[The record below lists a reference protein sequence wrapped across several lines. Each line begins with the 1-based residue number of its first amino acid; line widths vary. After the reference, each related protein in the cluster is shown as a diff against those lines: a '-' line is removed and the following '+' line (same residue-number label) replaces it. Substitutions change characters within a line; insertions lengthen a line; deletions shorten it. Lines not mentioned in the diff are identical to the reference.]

1 MERGFSRVAGKT
13 LMEPWGIPKPR
24 VPCPVFSPDIT
35 LAGRVPFICLKSGIA
50 VYIEK
55 SGNPEHRI
63 IMQEPNHK
71 DEPRESLYR
80 RELATILRSS
90 ALINSSL
97 NMEQVLDNAMKWA
110 EEFMGAEASTVYELE
125 DRSNQL
131 VVRLARGE
139 KKKPVERIT
148 LKVGEGIA
156 GTVVKTGKPMVVQ
169 DVRQEKK
176 FTDRIDRLTGFR
188 TKSTICVPLL
198 LRNRPIGAL
207 QVINKKSGD
216 PFNRSDLE
224 ILFAIA
230 QHVSIAMENA
240 GLYRRLE
247 ESFAVTTQE
256 LRVTQEKLIRT
267 ERLASMSNLVQGVA
281 HEIRNPIMTIGGFAR
296 RIKKAL
302 GDNRKL
308 DKYADIILEETARME
323 NIVKRVHDFTEIQS
337 YSPSPARIEPIVD
350 EVLKCATALADQSG
364 VRIVKEIAP
373 DLPQARLDSGQL
385 TVALSNVVGNALEA
399 MPQGG
404 TLRLK
409 ALQEDFSLVITVKDT
424 GCGIS
429 KDQLAAVYDPFVT
442 SKSKGVGLGLT
453 LVHQVVSNH
462 HGDIR
467 ITSEVQ
473 KGTVVTIRLPMDGAV
488 RVS

>member
-1 MERGFSRVAGKT
+1 MEES
-13 LMEPWGIPKPR
+13 
-24 VPCPVFSPDIT
+24 
-35 LAGRVPFICLKSGIA
+35 
-50 VYIEK
+50 
-55 SGNPEHRI
+55 
-63 IMQEPNHK
+63 NHK
-71 DEPRESLYR
+71 EETREALYR
-80 RELATILRSS
+80 REVATILRSS

-97 NMEQVLDNAMKWA
+97 NIEQVLDNAMKWA

-125 DRSNQL
+125 DRSNEL

-139 KKKPVERIT
+139 KKGPVGRIT

-156 GTVVKTGKPMVVQ
+156 GTVVKTGKPMVIQ
-169 DVRQEKK
+169 DVSQEKK
-176 FTDRIDRLTGFR
+176 FTDKIDQLTGFR
-188 TKSTICVPLL
+188 TKSAICVPLL

-207 QVINKKSGD
+207 QVINKKSGEL
-216 PFNRSDLE
+216 FNRSDLE

-240 GLYRRLE
+240 NLYRRLE

-256 LRVTQEKLIRT
+256 LRITQEKLIRT

-281 HEIRNPIMTIGGFAR
+281 HEIRNPITTIGGFAR
-296 RIKKAL
+296 RIKKEL
-302 GDNRKL
+302 GDNRKF
-308 DKYADIILEETARME
+308 DKYVDIILEETARLE
-323 NIVKRVHDFTEIQS
+323 NIVKRVHDFTETQS
-337 YSPSPARIEPIVD
+337 YSPALTRIEPLVE
-350 EVLKCATALADQSG
+350 EVLKSMMPVANQLG

-373 DLPQARLDSGQL
+373 DLPQARLDSSQI
-385 TVALSNVVGNALEA
+385 TVAIANIVENALDA

-404 TLRLK
+404 TLNLK
-409 ALQEDFSLVITVKDT
+409 ALREDRSLVITIKDT
-424 GCGIS
+424 GCGIP
-429 KDQLAAVYDPFVT
+429 KDQLTAIYDPFVT

-473 KGTVVTIRLPMDGAV
+473 KGTVVTLRLPLDVAL
-488 RVS
+488 RPS

>member
-1 MERGFSRVAGKT
+1 MEEF
-13 LMEPWGIPKPR
+13 
-24 VPCPVFSPDIT
+24 
-35 LAGRVPFICLKSGIA
+35 
-50 VYIEK
+50 
-55 SGNPEHRI
+55 
-63 IMQEPNHK
+63 NHK
-71 DEPRESLYR
+71 EETREALYR
-80 RELATILRSS
+80 REVATILRSS

-97 NMEQVLDNAMKWA
+97 NIEQVLDNAMKWA

-125 DRSNQL
+125 DRSNEL

-139 KKKPVERIT
+139 KKGPVGRIT

-156 GTVVKTGKPMVVQ
+156 GTVVKTGKPMVIQ
-169 DVRQEKK
+169 DVSQEKK
-176 FTDRIDRLTGFR
+176 FTDKIDRLTGFQ
-188 TKSTICVPLL
+188 TKSAICVPLL

-207 QVINKKSGD
+207 QVINKKSGE

-240 GLYRRLE
+240 NLYRRLE

-256 LRVTQEKLIRT
+256 LRITQEKLIRT

-281 HEIRNPIMTIGGFAR
+281 HEIRNPITTIGGFAR
-296 RIKKAL
+296 RIKKEL
-302 GDNRKL
+302 GDNRKF
-308 DKYADIILEETARME
+308 DKYVDIILEETARLE
-323 NIVKRVHDFTEIQS
+323 NIVKRVRDFTETQS
-337 YSPSPARIEPIVD
+337 YTPTMTRIEPLVE
-350 EVLKCATALADQSG
+350 EVLKSMIPLANQLG

-373 DLPQARLDSGQL
+373 DLPQARLDSSQI
-385 TVALSNVVGNALEA
+385 TVAIANIVENALDA

-404 TLRLK
+404 TLNLK
-409 ALQEDFSLVITVKDT
+409 VLREDRFLVITIKDT
-424 GCGIS
+424 GCGIP
-429 KDQLAAVYDPFVT
+429 KDQLTAIYDPFVT

-473 KGTVVTIRLPMDGAV
+473 KGTVVTLRLPLDV
-488 RVS
+488 VLRPS

>member
-1 MERGFSRVAGKT
+1 MEES
-13 LMEPWGIPKPR
+13 
-24 VPCPVFSPDIT
+24 
-35 LAGRVPFICLKSGIA
+35 
-50 VYIEK
+50 
-55 SGNPEHRI
+55 N
-63 IMQEPNHK
+63 NK
-71 DEPRESLYR
+71 DEPREALYR

-156 GTVVKTGKPMVVQ
+156 GTVVKTGKPMVIQ
-169 DVRQEKK
+169 DVSKEKK
-176 FTDRIDRLTGFR
+176 FTDKIDRLTGYR
-188 TKSTICVPLL
+188 TKSAICVPLL
-198 LRNRPIGAL
+198 LRDRPIGAL
-207 QVINKKSGD
+207 QVINKKSGV

-230 QHVSIAMENA
+230 QQVSIAMENA
-240 GLYRRLE
+240 NLYRRLE
-247 ESFAVTTQE
+247 ESFVVTTQE
-256 LRVTQEKLIRT
+256 LRITQEKLIRT
-267 ERLASMSNLVQGVA
+267 ERLASMSNLVEGVA
-281 HEIRNPIMTIGGFAR
+281 HEIRNPITTIGGFAR
-296 RIKKAL
+296 RIKKEL

-308 DKYADIILEETARME
+308 DKYVDIILEETARLE
-323 NIVKRVHDFTEIQS
+323 NIVKRVHDFMETQS
-337 YSPSPARIEPIVD
+337 YSPTPSRIEPIVE
-350 EVLKCATALADQSG
+350 EVLNVALPSANQLG

-385 TVALSNVVGNALEA
+385 IVAFANIVENALEA

-404 TLRLK
+404 TLGMKVLS
-409 ALQEDFSLVITVKDT
+409 EDRFLVITIKDT
-424 GCGIS
+424 GCGIP
-429 KDQLAAVYDPFVT
+429 KDQLTAIYDPFFT
-442 SKSKGVGLGLT
+442 SKSNRVGLGLT

-473 KGTVVTIRLPMDGAV
+473 KGTVVTIRLPPDAAAQA
-488 RVS
+488 S

>member
-1 MERGFSRVAGKT
+1 MEESNR
-13 LMEPWGIPKPR
+13 
-24 VPCPVFSPDIT
+24 
-35 LAGRVPFICLKSGIA
+35 
-50 VYIEK
+50 
-55 SGNPEHRI
+55 
-63 IMQEPNHK
+63 K
-71 DEPRESLYR
+71 DEPREALYR

-97 NMEQVLDNAMKWA
+97 NIEQVLDSAMKWA

-139 KKKPVERIT
+139 KKGPVERIT

-156 GTVVKTGKPMVVQ
+156 GTVVKTGKPMVIQ
-169 DVRQEKK
+169 DVNQEKK
-176 FTDRIDRLTGFR
+176 FTDKIDRLTGYR
-188 TKSTICVPLL
+188 TKSAICVPLL

-207 QVINKKSGD
+207 QVINKKSGA

-230 QHVSIAMENA
+230 QQVSIAMENA
-240 GLYRRLE
+240 NLYRRLE
-247 ESFAVTTQE
+247 ESFVVTTQE
-256 LRVTQEKLIRT
+256 LRITQEKLIRT
-267 ERLASMSNLVQGVA
+267 ERLASMSNLVEGVA
-281 HEIRNPIMTIGGFAR
+281 HEIRNPITTIGGFAR
-296 RIKKAL
+296 RIKKEL

-308 DKYADIILEETARME
+308 DKYVDIILEETARLE
-323 NIVKRVHDFTEIQS
+323 NIVKHVHDFMETQS
-337 YSPSPARIEPIVD
+337 YSPTLARIEPVVE
-350 EVLKCATALADQSG
+350 EVLNAALPSANELG

-385 TVALSNVVGNALEA
+385 IVAFANIVENALEA

-404 TLRLK
+404 TLGMKVLS
-409 ALQEDFSLVITVKDT
+409 EDRFLVITIKDT
-424 GCGIS
+424 GCGIP
-429 KDQLAAVYDPFVT
+429 KDQLTAIYDPFFT
-442 SKSKGVGLGLT
+442 SKSNRVGLGLT

-473 KGTVVTIRLPMDGAV
+473 KGTVVTIRLPPDAAAQA
-488 RVS
+488 S

>member
-1 MERGFSRVAGKT
+1 MEESNR
-13 LMEPWGIPKPR
+13 
-24 VPCPVFSPDIT
+24 
-35 LAGRVPFICLKSGIA
+35 
-50 VYIEK
+50 
-55 SGNPEHRI
+55 
-63 IMQEPNHK
+63 K
-71 DEPRESLYR
+71 DETREALYR
-80 RELATILRSS
+80 REVATILRSS

-97 NMEQVLDNAMKWA
+97 NFEQVLDNAMKWA

-125 DRSNQL
+125 DRSNEL

-139 KKKPVERIT
+139 KKGPVERIT

-156 GTVVKTGKPMVVQ
+156 GTVVKTGKPMVIQ
-169 DVRQEKK
+169 DVSQEKK
-176 FTDRIDRLTGFR
+176 FADNIDKITGFR
-188 TKSTICVPLL
+188 TKSAICVPLL
-198 LRNRPIGAL
+198 LRNRPMGAL
-207 QVINKKSGD
+207 QVINKKSGE

-240 GLYRRLE
+240 NLYRRLE

-256 LRVTQEKLIRT
+256 LRITQEKLIRT

-281 HEIRNPIMTIGGFAR
+281 HEIRNPITTIGGFAH
-296 RIKKAL
+296 RIKKEL

-308 DKYADIILEETARME
+308 DKYVDIILEETARLE
-323 NIVKRVHDFTEIQS
+323 HIVKRVHDFTETQS
-337 YSPSPARIEPIVD
+337 YSPTQTKIELVM
-350 EVLKCATALADQSG
+350 EGVLSAAMPLANQLG

-373 DLPQARLDSGQL
+373 DLPLARLDSGQL
-385 TVALSNVVGNALEA
+385 TLALANIVENALEA

-404 TLRLK
+404 TLSLK
-409 ALQEDFSLVITVKDT
+409 ALREDRSLIITIKDT
-424 GCGIS
+424 GCGIP
-429 KDQLAAVYDPFVT
+429 KDQLTAIYDPFVT

-467 ITSEVQ
+467 ISSEVQ
-473 KGTVVTIRLPMDGAV
+473 KGTVVTITLPLDAAA
-488 RVS
+488 RAS

>member
-1 MERGFSRVAGKT
+1 MEESNR
-13 LMEPWGIPKPR
+13 
-24 VPCPVFSPDIT
+24 
-35 LAGRVPFICLKSGIA
+35 
-50 VYIEK
+50 
-55 SGNPEHRI
+55 
-63 IMQEPNHK
+63 K
-71 DEPRESLYR
+71 DETREALYR
-80 RELATILRSS
+80 REVATILRSS

-97 NMEQVLDNAMKWA
+97 NFEQVLDNAMKWA

-139 KKKPVERIT
+139 KKGPVEGIT

-156 GTVVKTGKPMVVQ
+156 GTVVKTGKPMVIQ
-169 DVRQEKK
+169 DVSQEKK
-176 FTDRIDRLTGFR
+176 FADKIDKITGFR
-188 TKSTICVPLL
+188 TKSAICVPLL

-207 QVINKKSGD
+207 QVINKKSGE

-240 GLYRRLE
+240 NLYRRLE

-256 LRVTQEKLIRT
+256 LRITQEKLIRT

-281 HEIRNPIMTIGGFAR
+281 HEIRNPITTIGGFAC
-296 RIKKAL
+296 RIKKEL
-302 GDNRKL
+302 GDNPKL
-308 DKYADIILEETARME
+308 DNYVDIILEETARLE
-323 NIVKRVHDFTEIQS
+323 HIVKRVHDFTETQS
-337 YSPSPARIEPIVD
+337 YSPTQTKIEPVV
-350 EVLKCATALADQSG
+350 EGVLSAAMPLANPLG

-373 DLPQARLDSGQL
+373 DLPLARLDSGQL
-385 TVALSNVVGNALEA
+385 TVALANIVENALEA

-404 TLRLK
+404 TLSLK
-409 ALQEDFSLVITVKDT
+409 ALREDRSLIITITDT
-424 GCGIS
+424 GCGIP
-429 KDQLAAVYDPFVT
+429 KDQLTAIYDPFVT

-467 ITSEVQ
+467 ISSEVQ
-473 KGTVVTIRLPMDGAV
+473 KGTVVTIRLPLDAAV
-488 RVS
+488 RAS

>member
-1 MERGFSRVAGKT
+1 MEES
-13 LMEPWGIPKPR
+13 
-24 VPCPVFSPDIT
+24 
-35 LAGRVPFICLKSGIA
+35 
-50 VYIEK
+50 
-55 SGNPEHRI
+55 N
-63 IMQEPNHK
+63 NK
-71 DEPRESLYR
+71 DEPREALYR

-97 NMEQVLDNAMKWA
+97 NIEQVLDNAMKWA

-139 KKKPVERIT
+139 KKGPVERIT

-156 GTVVKTGKPMVVQ
+156 GTVVKMGKPMVIQ
-169 DVRQEKK
+169 DVSQEKK
-176 FTDRIDRLTGFR
+176 FADNIDKITGFR
-188 TKSTICVPLL
+188 TKSAICVPLL
-198 LRNRPIGAL
+198 LRNRPMGAL

-230 QHVSIAMENA
+230 QQVSIAMENA
-240 GLYRRLE
+240 NLYRRLE
-247 ESFAVTTQE
+247 ESFVVTTQE
-256 LRVTQEKLIRT
+256 LRITQEKLIRT

-281 HEIRNPIMTIGGFAR
+281 HEIRNPITTIGGFAR
-296 RIKKAL
+296 RIKKEL

-308 DKYADIILEETARME
+308 DKYVDIILEETARLE
-323 NIVKRVHDFTEIQS
+323 NIVKHVHDFMETQS
-337 YSPSPARIEPIVD
+337 YSPTPSRIEPIVE
-350 EVLKCATALADQSG
+350 EVLNVALPSANQLG

-385 TVALSNVVGNALEA
+385 TVAFANIVENALEA

-404 TLRLK
+404 TLGLK
-409 ALQEDFSLVITVKDT
+409 ALREDRSLVITIKDT
-424 GCGIS
+424 GCGIP
-429 KDQLAAVYDPFVT
+429 KDQLTAIYDPFFT
-442 SKSKGVGLGLT
+442 SKSNRVGLGLT

-473 KGTVVTIRLPMDGAV
+473 KGTVVTIRLPPDAAAQA
-488 RVS
+488 S

>member
-1 MERGFSRVAGKT
+1 MEESNR
-13 LMEPWGIPKPR
+13 
-24 VPCPVFSPDIT
+24 
-35 LAGRVPFICLKSGIA
+35 
-50 VYIEK
+50 
-55 SGNPEHRI
+55 
-63 IMQEPNHK
+63 K
-71 DEPRESLYR
+71 DETREALYR
-80 RELATILRSS
+80 REVATILRSS

-97 NMEQVLDNAMKWA
+97 NFEQVLDNAMKWA

-125 DRSNQL
+125 DRSNEL

-139 KKKPVERIT
+139 KKGPVERIT

-156 GTVVKTGKPMVVQ
+156 GTVVKTGKPMVIQ
-169 DVRQEKK
+169 DVSQEKK
-176 FTDRIDRLTGFR
+176 FADNIDKITGFR
-188 TKSTICVPLL
+188 TKSAICVPLL
-198 LRNRPIGAL
+198 LRNRPMGAL
-207 QVINKKSGD
+207 QVINKKSGE

-240 GLYRRLE
+240 NLYRRLE

-256 LRVTQEKLIRT
+256 LRITQEKLIRT

-281 HEIRNPIMTIGGFAR
+281 HEIRNPITTIGGFAH
-296 RIKKAL
+296 RIKKEL

-308 DKYADIILEETARME
+308 DKYVDIILEETARLE
-323 NIVKRVHDFTEIQS
+323 HIVKRVHDFTETQS
-337 YSPSPARIEPIVD
+337 YSPTQTKIELVM
-350 EVLKCATALADQSG
+350 EGVLSTAMPLANQLG

-373 DLPQARLDSGQL
+373 DLPLARLDSGQL
-385 TVALSNVVGNALEA
+385 TLALANIVENALEA

-404 TLRLK
+404 TLSLK
-409 ALQEDFSLVITVKDT
+409 ALREDRSLIITIKDT
-424 GCGIS
+424 GCGIP
-429 KDQLAAVYDPFVT
+429 KDQLTAIYDPFVT

-467 ITSEVQ
+467 ISSEVQ
-473 KGTVVTIRLPMDGAV
+473 KGTVVTITLPLDAAA
-488 RVS
+488 RAS

>member
-1 MERGFSRVAGKT
+1 MEESNR
-13 LMEPWGIPKPR
+13 
-24 VPCPVFSPDIT
+24 
-35 LAGRVPFICLKSGIA
+35 
-50 VYIEK
+50 
-55 SGNPEHRI
+55 
-63 IMQEPNHK
+63 K
-71 DEPRESLYR
+71 DETREALYR
-80 RELATILRSS
+80 REVATILRSS

-97 NMEQVLDNAMKWA
+97 NFEQVLDNAMKWA

-125 DRSNQL
+125 DRSNEL

-139 KKKPVERIT
+139 KKGPVERIT

-156 GTVVKTGKPMVVQ
+156 GTVVKTGKPMVIQ
-169 DVRQEKK
+169 DVSQEKK
-176 FTDRIDRLTGFR
+176 FADKIDKITGFR
-188 TKSTICVPLL
+188 TKSAICVPLL
-198 LRNRPIGAL
+198 LRNRPMGAL
-207 QVINKKSGD
+207 QVINKKSGE

-240 GLYRRLE
+240 NLYRRLE

-256 LRVTQEKLIRT
+256 LRITQDKLIRT

-281 HEIRNPIMTIGGFAR
+281 HEIRNPITTIGGFAH
-296 RIKKAL
+296 RIKKEL

-308 DKYADIILEETARME
+308 DKYVDIILEETARLE
-323 NIVKRVHDFTEIQS
+323 HIVKRVHDFTETQA
-337 YSPSPARIEPIVD
+337 YSPTQTKIELVM
-350 EVLKCATALADQSG
+350 EGVLSAAMPLANQLG

-373 DLPQARLDSGQL
+373 DLPLARLDSGQL
-385 TVALSNVVGNALEA
+385 TLALANIVENALEA

-404 TLRLK
+404 TLSLK
-409 ALQEDFSLVITVKDT
+409 ALREDRSLIITIKDT
-424 GCGIS
+424 GCGIP
-429 KDQLAAVYDPFVT
+429 KDQLTAIYDPFVT

-467 ITSEVQ
+467 ISSEVQ
-473 KGTVVTIRLPMDGAV
+473 KGTVVTITLPLDAAA
-488 RVS
+488 RAS